1 MAHGFVKDFTSE
13 RAPTTSCEDPAAV
26 TTTTQPAYDADVLVV
41 GAGPAGSAT
50 AFHLAQRGLDVLVLE
65 KTSFPREKVCGDGL
79 TPRAVKQLV
88 DMGIDTSTEAG
99 WARNVGLRIIGGG
112 HRLEMRWPDLAT
124 FPDYG
129 LTRTRKDFDEILARQ
144 AEKAG
149 ARLLERTSV
158 SGPVRDERTGRI
170 VGVTARTTDPDGTK
184 HDEVTYRAPLV
195 VAADGNSSRLA
206 VSAGR
211 ERLENRPMGV
221 AVRTY
226 YRSPF
231 TDDEWL
237 ESHLELW
244 DGGKLLPGYGWVFGL
259 GDGTVNVGLG
269 ILDSSPAFGKVDYK
283 ALLQRWVDQADP
295 AYGFSEETRTEQIR
309 GAALPMAFNRKPHYA
324 DGLLLVGDS
333 GGMVNP
339 FNGEG
344 IAYAME
350 SGQLAAE
357 VMAQALRR
365 PTAYSREKA
374 LADYPRLL
382 RQEYGG
388 YYNLGRVFVKLIG
401 NPEIMRLCTQKGLSH
416 PMLMKLTMTTLS
428 NLRDPRGGEWTDRI
442 VNALSKATP
451 AA

>member
-1 MAHGFVKDFTSE
+1 MST
-13 RAPTTSCEDPAAV
+13 PTPPS
-26 TTTTQPAYDADVLVV
+26 YDADVIVV

-65 KTSFPREKVCGDGL
+65 KTAFPREKVCGDGL
-79 TPRAVKQLV
+79 TPRAVKQLI
-88 DMGIDTSTEAG
+88 DMGIDVSPEAG

-149 ARLLERTSV
+149 VRLLERTSV
-158 SGPVRDERTGRI
+158 TGPVRDERSGRI
-170 VGVTARTTDPDGTK
+170 VGVTARTTDADGAK
-184 HDEVTYRAPLV
+184 HPETTYRAPLV

-206 VSAGR
+206 VAAGR

-226 YRSPF
+226 YRSEAY
-231 TDDEWL
+231 THDEWL

-244 DGGKLLPGYGWVFGL
+244 DGDKLLPGYGWVFGL

-283 ALLQRWVDQADP
+283 ALMQRWVDRAD
-295 AYGFSEETRTEQIR
+295 ASYGFSEETRTEPIR

-333 GGMVNP
+333 AGMVNP

-350 SGQLAAE
+350 SGALAAE
-357 VMAQALRR
+357 VIAQALARGR
-365 PTAYSREKA
+365 VEERERA
-374 LADYPRLL
+374 LATYPKVL
-382 RQEYGG
+382 QDSWGG
-388 YYNLGRVFVKLIG
+388 YYTLGRLFVKAIG
-401 NPEIMRLCTQKGLSH
+401 HPQVMRIATQRGLHHTTLMRFVLKLLANLTDERDGDVMDRVVNGLSRLA
-416 PMLMKLTMTTLS
+416 PT
-428 NLRDPRGGEWTDRI
+428 
-442 VNALSKATP
+442 A
-451 AA
+451 

>member
-1 MAHGFVKDFTSE
+1 L
-13 RAPTTSCEDPAAV
+13 TTVSTNVSPVVSTAQA
-26 TTTTQPAYDADVLVV
+26 QSPAYDADVIVV
-41 GAGPAGSAT
+41 GAGPAGSST
-50 AFHLAQRGLDVLVLE
+50 AYHLAQQGLDVLVLE
-65 KTSFPREKVCGDGL
+65 KTAFPREKVCGDGL

-88 DMGIDTSTEAG
+88 AMGIDTSTEAG
-99 WARNVGLRIIGGG
+99 WARNVGLRIVSGGRTL
-112 HRLEMRWPDLAT
+112 HMHWPDLST

-129 LTRTRKDFDEILARQ
+129 LTRTRKDFDELLARQ
-144 AEKAG
+144 AAKAG
-149 ARLLERTSV
+149 ARILERTAV

-170 VGVTARTTDPDGTK
+170 VGVTARTSDPDGTK
-184 HDEVTYRAPLV
+184 HDVRTYRAPLV
-195 VAADGNSSRLA
+195 VAADGNSTRLA

-211 ERLENRPMGV
+211 DRMENRPMGV

-226 YRSPF
+226 YESPLSN
-231 TDDEWL
+231 DEWL

-244 DGGKLLPGYGWVFGL
+244 DGDRLLPGYGWIFPL

-283 ALLQRWVDQADP
+283 ALLVRWLSKVGP
-295 AYGFSEETRTEQIR
+295 AYGISEDTRTEPIR
-309 GAALPMAFNRKPHYA
+309 GAALPMAFNRKPQYA
-324 DGLLLVGDS
+324 DGLLLIGDS
-333 GGMVNP
+333 AGMINP

-350 SGQLAAE
+350 SGAIAAE

-382 RQEYGG
+382 KQEYGG
-388 YYNLGRVFVKLIG
+388 YFTLGRLFVKLIG
-401 NPEIMRLCTQKGLSH
+401 HPEVMRLCTQRGLKH
-416 PMLMKLTMTTLS
+416 PLLMKVTLTMLS
-428 NLRDPRGGEWTDRI
+428 NLRDPRGGDPVDRL
-442 VNALSKATP
+442 VNALAKVAP

>member
-1 MAHGFVKDFTSE
+1 VST
-13 RAPTTSCEDPAAV
+13 PTPSS
-26 TTTTQPAYDADVLVV
+26 YDADVIVV

-65 KTSFPREKVCGDGL
+65 KTAFPREKVCGDGL

-88 DMGIDTSTEAG
+88 DMGIDVTPEAG

-112 HRLEMRWPDLAT
+112 HRLEIRWPDLAT

-144 AEKAG
+144 SQKAG

-158 SGPVRDERTGRI
+158 TGPVRDERSGRI
-170 VGVTARTTDPDGTK
+170 VGVTARTTEADGTK
-184 HDEVTYRAPLV
+184 HAEVTYRAPLV

-206 VSAGR
+206 VAAGR

-226 YRSPF
+226 YRSEAY
-231 TDDEWL
+231 THDEWL

-244 DGGKLLPGYGWVFGL
+244 DGDKLLPGYGWVFGL

-283 ALLQRWVDQADP
+283 ALMQRWVDRAD
-295 AYGFSEETRTEQIR
+295 ASYGFSEETRTEPMR

-333 GGMVNP
+333 AGMVNP

-350 SGQLAAE
+350 SGQLAAD
-357 VMAQALRR
+357 VMAQALKR

-382 RQEYGG
+382 KAEYGG
-388 YYNLGRVFVKLIG
+388 YYTLGRAFVKLIG
-401 NPEIMRLCTQKGLSH
+401 NPEIMRLCTQKGLSR

-428 NLRDPRGGEWTDRI
+428 NLRDPRGGEWTDRV
-442 VNALSKATP
+442 VNALSKVAP

>member
-1 MAHGFVKDFTSE
+1 VSTPTS
-13 RAPTTSCEDPAAV
+13 
-26 TTTTQPAYDADVLVV
+26 TQPGHDADVIVV

-65 KTSFPREKVCGDGL
+65 KTAFPREKVCGDGL
-79 TPRAVKQLV
+79 TPRAVKQLIE
-88 DMGIDTSTEAG
+88 MGIDVSPSNG
-99 WARNVGLRIIGGG
+99 WAHNVGLRIIGGG

-129 LTRTRKDFDEILARQ
+129 LTRTRKDFDEILARTAQ
-144 AEKAG
+144 KAG
-149 ARLLERTSV
+149 ARVLERTSV
-158 SGPVRDERTGRI
+158 SGPVRDDRTGRI
-170 VGVTARTTDPDGTK
+170 VGVTARTTEADGTK
-184 HDEVTYRAPLV
+184 HDEVVYRAPVV
-195 VAADGNSSRLA
+195 VAADGNSSRLSVA
-206 VSAGR
+206 SGR

-226 YRSPF
+226 YRSEAM
-231 TDDEWL
+231 THDEWL

-244 DGGKLLPGYGWVFGL
+244 DGDKLLPGYGWVFGL

-269 ILDSSPAFGKVDYK
+269 ILDSSPAFGKVDYR
-283 ALLQRWVDQADP
+283 ALMQRWVERAD
-295 AYGFSEETRTEQIR
+295 ASYGFSEETRVEPIR
-309 GAALPMAFNRKPHYA
+309 GAALPMAFNRKPAYA

-333 GGMVNP
+333 AGMVNP

-350 SGQLAAE
+350 SGQIAAE

-365 PTAYSREKA
+365 PTEYSREKA
-374 LADYPRLL
+374 LHDYPRVLT
-382 RQEYGG
+382 QEYGG

-401 NPEIMRLCTQKGLSH
+401 NPEIMRLCTQKGLSR

-428 NLRDPRGGEWTDRI
+428 NLRDPRKGDWSDRV
-442 VNALSKATP
+442 VNALSKVAP
-451 AA
+451 SA